1 MLPPATALCVDD
13 AAKVQLESLV
23 RSGTTPQRVAQKCRV
38 ILLAQEGMSNHSIAK
53 QLGLS
58 RPTVIAARA
67 TFGTGGVQALTA
79 KPTRNRSRRP
89 LTPEVEKKILDT
101 TLKTRPPDATPW
113 TVRTLAKHLRVSRMM
128 VHRVWQRFDI
138 QPHRVEKFKLSND
151 PQFEEKVRDI
161 AGLYLD
167 PPERALVLC
176 VDEKSQIQ
184 ALDRTA
190 PILPLRPGLP
200 ETSDPRLQT
209 LRNDHSICRLQ
220 YLERQSHR
228 QLLAAS
234 SRQRVCEV
242 SQPSGEASSS
252 RPGRAH
258 HFGQLQHAQE
268 CHGKAVAQIQKAPP
282 LLFPLHPHQQFLAQ
296 SGGTL
301 LRLDHRTYDPPR
313 HLPQVW
319 KNWNAPSMRG
329 WPIGITSHA

>member
-1 MLPPATALCVDD
+1 MFPTATALSVDD
-13 AAKVQLESLV
+13 AAKAQLESLV

-67 TFGTGGVQALTA
+67 TFGTGGVQSLTA
-79 KPTRNRSRRP
+79 KPTRNRSRRT
-89 LTPEVEKKILDT
+89 LTPEVEKKILDS
-101 TLKTRPPDATPW
+101 TLKTRPPDATQW

-200 ETSDPRLQT
+200 ERQTRLQT
-209 LRNDHSICRLQ
+209 LRNDHPICCLQ

-234 SRQRVCEV
+234 SRQRVCKV
-242 SQPSGEASSS
+242 SQPRGEASPS
-252 RPGRAH
+252 RSGRAH
-258 HFGQLQHAQE
+258 HFGQLQHPQKR
-268 CHGKAVAQIQKAPP
+268 HYTAVAQIPKAPP
-282 LLFPLHPHQQFLAQ
+282 LLFPLHPYQQFLAQ
-296 SGGTL
+296 SGGAL

-313 HLPQVW
+313 NLPQCGRTRTRHLCV
-319 KNWNAPSMRG
+319 AG
-329 WPIGITSHA
+329 QLE

>member
-1 MLPPATALCVDD
+1 MFPTATALSVDD
-13 AAKVQLESLV
+13 AAKAQLESLV

-67 TFGTGGVQALTA
+67 TFGTGGVQSLTA
-79 KPTRNRSRRP
+79 KPTRNRSRRT
-89 LTPEVEKKILDT
+89 LTPEVEKKILDS
-101 TLKTRPPDATPW
+101 TLKTRPPDATQW

-200 ETSDPRLQT
+200 ERQTHDYVRHGTTSLF
-209 LRNDHSICRLQ
+209 
-220 YLERQSHR
+220 
-228 QLLAAS
+228 AALDVATG
-234 SRQRVCEV
+234 RVI
-242 SQPSGEASSS
+242 G
-252 RPGRAH
+252 
-258 HFGQLQHAQE
+258 E
-268 CHGKAVAQIQKAPP
+268 CHRRHRSHEFLRFLDTIDEQVAAD
-282 LLFPLHPHQQFLAQ
+282 
-296 SGGTL
+296 
-301 LRLDHRTYDPPR
+301 LDV
-313 HLPQVW
+313 HL
-319 KNWNAPSMRG
+319 
-329 WPIGITSHA
+329 IL